1 MVESVWWPMILKIYG
16 NLSQYLTDHH
26 ISKMSHDH
34 GNLLNSIRTKLVG
47 ILGQLEV
54 LDSFFYQK
62 LKLIIPIFESFKSD
76 CTS

>member
-1 MVESVWWPMILKIYG
+1 MSSKIFG
-16 NLSQYLTDHH
+16 NLSKYLTEHH
-26 ISKMSHDH
+26 ISKMNHHH
-34 GNLLNSIRTKLVG
+34 GNLLNSIRMKLVG
-47 ILGQLEV
+47 ILGQLED